1 MTLRDLP
8 PVRAL
13 AEERARDAFNAE
25 KVHTDRFG
33 NGDHWAYRNG
43 FDGRAPQSK
52 AWAIKA
58 QLDLLCNMSP
68 GSRDALV
75 RLVER
80 FGDASDVD
88 KARHHRDNPGELEA
102 IALAVLA

>member
-13 AEERARDAFNAE
+13 AEERAR
-25 KVHTDRFG
+25 
-33 NGDHWAYRNG
+33 AYWSAVQSIVPTA
-43 FDGRAPQSK
+43 APWEQTPAYGK
-52 AWAIKA
+52 EVQIGAHLA
-58 QLDLLCNMSP
+58 LLCNMSP
-68 GSRDALV
+68 DSRDALV

>member
-13 AEERARDAFNAE
+13 AEERAAVRISVAFQVAKRFDIGSADAVAVE
-25 KVHTDRFG
+25 LAILTDLRLA
-33 NGDHWAYRNG
+33 D
-43 FDGRAPQSK
+43 
-52 AWAIKA
+52 
-58 QLDLLCNMSP
+58 
-68 GSRDALV
+68 SRDALV

-80 FGDASDVD
+80 FGDASDAD

-102 IALAVLA
+102 LALAVLA